1 MTNIAFASPAYLC
14 RKKEQNMPTN
24 KNAFQRYVYL
34 DPLLADQYHH
44 YDIHDLK
51 EHVNRCLR
59 AEEKEEVGERMI
71 QKDIKALEGDP
82 FYIDIRR
89 YRENGKSCICYAD
102 PTFSIFNKKLTDD
115 EKNLLKELLNTL
127 GQFEGLDS
135 LSWFDDLKKRLK
147 LENKQTDA
155 IIQFETN
162 PRTTDSNLLGSLFTA
177 IAHKQVIRI
186 FYRKFDEVREKSV
199 VLHPYLLKQFNTR
212 WYVFGADDG
221 DNFLLHFALERIT
234 RIEPQPTA
242 IYRECEHS
250 LVDRFEDIV
259 GVTLNRNK
267 ETGEPLSC
275 DDILIWADENEIG
288 YIETKPLHGSQIPV
302 VGDEEQALRKRYP
315 HLNAGRFYRL
325 ECIPNRELFQA
336 FAAYFSG
343 IELLEPLSLRKEYA
357 EIISLM
363 NKKYL

>member
-1 MTNIAFASPAYLC
+1 
-14 RKKEQNMPTN
+14 MPTN

-34 DPLLADQYHH
+34 DPLLADQHH
-44 YDIHDLK
+44 YYDIHDLT

-82 FYIDIRR
+82 FYIDIARPTLGHKR
-89 YRENGKSCICYAD
+89 CIRYAD

-135 LSWFDDLKKRLK
+135 LSWFGDLKNRLK
-147 LENKQTDA
+147 LEDKQSEA
-155 IIQFETN
+155 IIRFETN
-162 PRTTDSNLLGSLFTA
+162 LKTTDSSLLGSLFTA
-177 IAHKQVIRI
+177 IAHKQVIRLY
-186 FYRKFDEVREKSV
+186 YRKFDEVRDKSV

-212 WYVFGADDG
+212 WYVFGADDS
-221 DNFLLHFALERIT
+221 DNFLLHFALDRIT

-242 IYRECEHS
+242 IYRECEHN

-259 GVTLNRNK
+259 GVTLNRDK
-267 ETGEPLSC
+267 KTGEPLPC
-275 DDILIWADENEIG
+275 EDILIWADAQEIG
-288 YIETKPLHGSQIPV
+288 YIDSKPLHGSQTPV
-302 VGDEEQALRKRYP
+302 KKAEEVQVLCARYP
-315 HLNAGRFYRL
+315 HLQAGKFYRL

-336 FAAYFSG
+336 LAAYFSG

-357 EIISLM
+357 EMISRT
-363 NKKYL
+363 NKKYQ